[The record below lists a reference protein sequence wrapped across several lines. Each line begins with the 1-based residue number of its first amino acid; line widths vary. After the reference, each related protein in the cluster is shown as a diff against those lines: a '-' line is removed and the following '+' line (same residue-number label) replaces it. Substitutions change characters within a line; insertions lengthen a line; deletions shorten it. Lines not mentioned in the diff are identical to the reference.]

1 MRMQEICCA
10 CGVTRKA
17 LDYYEAKG
25 LIAPARA
32 ENGYRDFTA
41 EDAARL
47 DEIGL
52 LRRLGLSVEEVR
64 AVLFGGDRRAALRAC
79 IARQDGEAQRL
90 AQNRRALSR
99 LCGAYDVTR
108 EKALLDGVRETV
120 QEKLLLAF
128 PGFFG
133 QYLALH
139 FGRFL
144 DVPLDTDE
152 KRAACAEMLTWLDDA
167 RIPEALE
174 ALMRELYGTE
184 DFFSSALALEENTHA
199 AIEAMLADPETYF
212 AQNTER
218 IGAYLAVR
226 QSEAYRNSP
235 AARLTALWT
244 DFQREA
250 GYREVFLESL
260 CRISPAYREYLTNLR
275 RADEALAGALEKG
288 NANELQMPCS

>member
-1 MRMQEICCA
+1 MRMQEICRA

-25 LIAPARA
+25 LIAPART

-90 AQNRRALSR
+90 AENRRALAR
-99 LCGAYDVTR
+99 LCGAYDVSR

-144 DVPLDTDE
+144 DVTPDTDE
-152 KRAACAEMLTWLDDA
+152 KRAACAEMLAWLDDV
-167 RIPEALE
+167 RVPEALE

-184 DFFSSALALEENTHA
+184 DFLSSALALEEHTHA
-199 AIEAMLADPETYF
+199 AIEAMLADPEAYF
-212 AQNTER
+212 AQNAER

-275 RADEALAGALEKG
+275 RADEALADALEKG
-288 NANELQMPCS
+288 NVNELQMPCS